1 MNLLLLVGCAVSCLL
16 YIVLYLLFSLVVLF
30 CEFCLITLVVYFGSL
45 IKLFGILVFAV
56 VVSGWF
62 IAFMLGFVVDGVV
75 LCCYALIVLLIVIY
89 LVYICS

>member
-30 CEFCLITLVVYFGSL
+30 CECCLITLVVYFGSL
-45 IKLFGILVFAV
+45 IKLFGILVFVV

-62 IAFMLGFVVDGVV
+62 YRVCVGFCG
-75 LCCYALIVLLIVIY
+75 
-89 LVYICS
+89 